1 MDSRGA
7 NPVKDSLL
15 ILELWSIYR
24 NVNPDVILHYTI
36 KPNIYGSFAAS
47 FLNIPVINNVCGLGT
62 SFLNENLVSKIAL
75 KLYKWAFRTPKLVY
89 FQNTD
94 DLNFFVKN
102 DLIRKEQTDLL
113 PGSGINLERF
123 KPLKPASSRK
133 FSFLLVSRLILDK
146 GIVEYVDAI
155 NILKSR
161 GVDAEFNL
169 LGSKDPKHRRGI
181 SEQII
186 NKWVS
191 NQSINYLGA
200 TDDVRPYLQDSHCV
214 VLPSYR
220 EGTPKSLIEAA
231 SSQRPIVATNV
242 AGCNNIVQ
250 NGVNGLLCKPK
261 DARDL
266 ADKMEEILNLNH
278 EVREAMGKKGR
289 KIVEER
295 FNEDI
300 IIEKYMSEVQK
311 IEQTS
316 KTFK

>member
-1 MDSRGA
+1 MRVAIVLNTSWNIYNFRTGLIKSLITKGYEVHAIAPRDEYSPKLIDLGCVYHEVKMDSRGA

-200 TDDVRPYLQDSHCV
+200 TDDVRPYLQDSHRNC
-214 VLPSYR
+214 R
-220 EGTPKSLIEAA
+220 
-231 SSQRPIVATNV
+231 
-242 AGCNNIVQ
+242 
-250 NGVNGLLCKPK
+250 
-261 DARDL
+261 
-266 ADKMEEILNLNH
+266 
-278 EVREAMGKKGR
+278 
-289 KIVEER
+289 
-295 FNEDI
+295 
-300 IIEKYMSEVQK
+300 
-311 IEQTS
+311 
-316 KTFK
+316 